1 MYFIPYTP
9 KVNKASGQ
17 PTYHFQKMV
26 NLKYDDNV
34 LHFLIEGTGTAIFYI
49 FYISRLLLYVTVS
62 HNFQLHLI

>member
-17 PTYHFQKMV
+17 LTHHFQKMV

-34 LHFLIEGTGTAIFYI
+34 LHFLIEGTGTAKLSEQLLSQAE
-49 FYISRLLLYVTVS
+49 ISMS
-62 HNFQLHLI
+62 